1 MRVNVVSAQEM
12 FLAADKLRDTLD
24 IAVMAAAVA
33 DYTPAEI
40 SLEKV
45 KKKEGD
51 LKIKLKRTTDIIKS
65 LGESK
70 KPHQILIGFAMET
83 QNEIENAKKKV
94 TVKNADIIVL
104 NSLKDKGAGF
114 KTDTNKVTF
123 VYPNNKLKEF
133 ELKSKL
139 DVARDIVN
147 AVKDLLNND

>member
-1 MRVNVVSAQEM
+1 
-12 FLAADKLRDTLD
+12 
-24 IAVMAAAVA
+24 
-33 DYTPAEI
+33 
-40 SLEKV
+40 
-45 KKKEGD
+45 
-51 LKIKLKRTTDIIKS
+51 
-65 LGESK
+65 
-70 KPHQILIGFAMET
+70 MET

-94 TVKNADIIVL
+94 IVKNADIIVL

>member
-1 MRVNVVSAQEM
+1 M

-65 LGESK
+65 LGASK
-70 KPHQILIGFAMET
+70 KTHQILIGFAMET

>member
-1 MRVNVVSAQEM
+1 M
-12 FLAADKLRDTLD
+12 
-24 IAVMAAAVA
+24 
-33 DYTPAEI
+33 
-40 SLEKV
+40 
-45 KKKEGD
+45 
-51 LKIKLKRTTDIIKS
+51 
-65 LGESK
+65 
-70 KPHQILIGFAMET
+70 IGFAMET

-94 TVKNADIIVL
+94 IVKNADIIVL

>member
-1 MRVNVVSAQEM
+1 
-12 FLAADKLRDTLD
+12 
-24 IAVMAAAVA
+24 
-33 DYTPAEI
+33 
-40 SLEKV
+40 
-45 KKKEGD
+45 
-51 LKIKLKRTTDIIKS
+51 
-65 LGESK
+65 
-70 KPHQILIGFAMET
+70 MET